1 MRLWF
6 FVFALVLPYVVSAQ
20 TCTRIDPLG
29 QLSWVKDANRVAC
42 ENLRTQYKCAE
53 REREKLAGLVG
64 PEAVAE
70 QAKFLTCDRSQQ
82 TKDGLLETQWLG
94 SNGCLV
100 NGLRLTVESIK
111 DLGTGVVNMFK
122 DAEACYQDV
131 QKKREMVV
139 LFNLSVSDRY
149 TLEPRVVDEWTC
161 GQIEQQLSARK
172 RAQDEALMREHQR
185 NVNAGR
191 SSTLPVRTPE
201 PENALRM
208 KKLLDEARAQLET
221 TYMCYTAKAKAE
233 MVCAGVVSLVADVAL
248 SGGALL
254 VGKAAVV
261 GMRGMAHSSQAMERI
276 RRAAAR
282 GQKIDLKDSSL
293 LSDSD
298 RLKTSQELLA
308 RRKPFT
314 KEQKDAILE
323 AHEVG
328 LAEGRGFGSYTTA
341 DLAAKARILRKAG
354 FDQEEVRKLMESG
367 MTGKFGHD
375 QRIAAEKLFGDVF
388 VKGREKLPQALSE
401 GRKFYGQ
408 FVTNGQKFFTK
419 DETGF
424 RRLLDANGLGLNA
437 DEAIVAFKHNLV
449 RDPKQLGP
457 ELRAG
462 YSSTQ
467 NYILELEKTATSSGV
482 DYKIYR
488 AKELRQKFIDEY
500 LQTKYANKYGDV
512 DLDRVDPRELR
523 LQQEALAD
531 LEKARRAMQSLKLPV
546 EVSKL

>member
-1 MRLWF
+1 MQFWVIALAI
-6 FVFALVLPYVVSAQ
+6 VFSFTSEAQ

-53 REREKLAGLVG
+53 REREKLQGVVG

-70 QAKFLTCDRSQQ
+70 KAKFLTCDRSQQ
-82 TKDGLLETQWLG
+82 TKDGLLDAKWLG
-94 SNGCLV
+94 ANGCLV
-100 NGLRLTVESIK
+100 NGLRLTVDGIK
-111 DLGTGVVNMFK
+111 NLGAGVVNMFK
-122 DAEACYQDV
+122 DAETCYQDT

-172 RAQDEALMREHQR
+172 RAYDEALVREHQR
-185 NVNAGR
+185 SVTAGR
-191 SSTLPVRTPE
+191 PSPLPARAPE

-208 KKLLDEARAQLET
+208 KQLLEEARAQLET
-221 TYMCYTAKAKAE
+221 TYMCYTPKAKAE

-261 GMRGMAHSSQAMERI
+261 GMRGLVHSTQALERI
-276 RRAAAR
+276 RKAAAQ
-282 GQKIDLKDSSL
+282 GKKINLEDASL
-293 LSDSD
+293 LSDAD
-298 RLKTSQELLA
+298 RLKMSEELLA
-308 RRKPFT
+308 RSRPLT
-314 KEQKDAILE
+314 KAQRDAILE

-328 LAEGRGFGSYTTA
+328 LTEGRGFGSYTTA
-341 DLAAKARILRKAG
+341 DLAAKARVLRKAG

-375 QRIAAEKLFGDVF
+375 QRIAAEKLFGDAF

-419 DETGF
+419 DEAGF
-424 RRLLDANGLGLNA
+424 RRLMDANGLGLNA
-437 DEAIVAFKHNLV
+437 DEALVAFKQNLL
-449 RDPKQLGP
+449 RDPKQLAP

-467 NYILELEKTATSSGV
+467 NYILELEKTTPTSGI

-523 LQQEALAD
+523 LQQDAAAD
-531 LEKARRAMQSLKLPV
+531 LERARRAMQALKLPV